1 MVLASHLAD
10 GLGSID
16 LSSFRTE
23 QQWDFVTVTVTGVG
37 YLVV

>member
-10 GLGSID
+10 GLGGTD

-23 QQWDFVTVTVTGVG
+23 QQWDLVTVTATGVG